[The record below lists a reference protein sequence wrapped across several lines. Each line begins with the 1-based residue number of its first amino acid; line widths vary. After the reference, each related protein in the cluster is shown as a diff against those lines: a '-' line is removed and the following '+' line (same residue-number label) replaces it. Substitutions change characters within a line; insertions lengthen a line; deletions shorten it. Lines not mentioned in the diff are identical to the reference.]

1 MNVVSTALP
10 CISLFIFQ
18 KNKPRSRYVRWCS
31 GTLLVSGRPKNW
43 SQVSLT
49 PKTTIQAHGEITGK
63 VCWISNTKT
72 SRMWSESSFSFYKP
86 VSSLCFHIKCLMDLI
101 FQSIIFPKVYYFTW
115 NLVKSTT
122 HRCLINNHC
131 SLTS

>member
-1 MNVVSTALP
+1 MNIVSTALP
-10 CISLFIFQ
+10 CTSIFIFQ
-18 KNKPRSRYVRWCS
+18 KSKPRSRYVRRCSAS
-31 GTLLVSGRPKNW
+31 GTAKNW

-49 PKTTIQAHGEITGK
+49 PKTTLQAHEEITSK
-63 VCWISNTKT
+63 VCWISNTK
-72 SRMWSESSFSFYKP
+72 SIKMWSESSFSFYKP
-86 VSSLCFHIKCLMDLI
+86 VSSLCLHIKIKCLMDLT
-101 FQSIIFPKVYYFTW
+101 FKSIIFPKVYYFTW